1 MTNWHHRLAAS
12 CLLLFCL
19 SPLITRR
26 NKAVAVR
33 RWATGPLFYCLFLG
47 VLAGFKKRHS
57 QGWLYANCPFG
68 HAIFK
73 VLGDILV
80 EAKISQII
88 EDAVTELGFG
98 LVRVQFSGGQ
108 TGRNQLQIMAEPKED
123 REMTVEDCQMLS
135 RHISTLLDV
144 DDPIAAAYV
153 LEVSSPGIDRPLTR
167 IEHFE
172 RFNGE
177 LAKITLRMMLDGRRR
192 FQGRLTGL
200 TDDGKIGL
208 ETSFGRFEFAFDDIE
223 SARIDPTEIFER
235 HS

>member
-1 MTNWHHRLAAS
+1 M
-12 CLLLFCL
+12 LFCL
-19 SPLITRR
+19 SPFITRR

-33 RWATGPLFYCLFLG
+33 RWATGPLFYCPFLRG
-47 VLAGFKKRHS
+47 FGQVLISDTA
-57 QGWLYANCPFG
+57 QGSIT
-68 HAIFK
+68 AIAPMGTPIVR

-200 TDDGKIGL
+200 ADDGKIGL

-223 SARIDPTEIFER
+223 SARIDPSEIFER
-235 HS
+235 RS